1 MMVKAKICG
10 NQTRK
15 DLKIAAG
22 ADAVGFIVATPESDR
37 NLQPETAA
45 RLGKEIPPFTS
56 TVLVTTKKSPQTL
69 QKLTVKVKPDYLQL
83 HSELSPERI
92 AKIAELIPEFTGL
105 LALLSV
111 KGDREELNKKAREL
125 ANLPIDAV
133 LLDSKVDGRAGGTG
147 WVHDWEVSRDIRDA
161 LHPFPVILAGGLNP
175 GNVGEAI
182 KKVRPYGVDVATGV
196 EENGKKSEQKVE
208 RFLQEVNKCET

>member
-1 MMVKAKICG
+1 MVKAKICG
-10 NQTRK
+10 NKTKK
-15 DLKIAAG
+15 DIKKVAQ
-22 ADAVGFIVATPESDR
+22 ADAAGFIVATPRSVR
-37 NLQPETAA
+37 NIDPETAG
-45 RLGKEIPPFTS
+45 RLIKEVPPFIS

-69 QKLTVKVKPDYLQL
+69 QKLTEKVKPDYLQL

-92 AKIAELIPEFTGL
+92 TEIAELIPELTGL
-105 LALLSV
+105 IALLSV
-111 KGDREELNKKAREL
+111 KRDRGELNRKAREL
-125 ANLPIDAV
+125 ANLLIDAV

-147 WVHDWEVSRDIRDA
+147 RIHDWEVSRDIRDA

-175 GNVGEAI
+175 GNVREAI

-196 EENGKKSEQKVE
+196 EENGKKSEIRVK